1 MPATI
6 KITGVR
12 IRRALAPVR
21 RVLNTRVGRFTKGPF
36 LLIDLELK
44 GGGVGRALGL
54 TFIPIG
60 LKVVPILLD
69 ELVCGAKGRRITFAD
84 APAVQDDGQKR
95 LTHMGHEGVA
105 QMALSM
111 FDMAL
116 HDALARE
123 AGVPLYRLLG
133 GTA

>member
-1 MPATI
+1 MRGAI
-6 KITGVR
+6 EISGIR
-12 IRRALAPVR
+12 IRRALVPVR

-60 LKVVPILLD
+60 LKVVPILLE
-69 ELVCGAKGRRITFAD
+69 ELVAGAKGRKIGLAD
-84 APAVQDDGQKR
+84 APVVHDAGQKR

-116 HDALARE
+116 HDAERA
-123 AGVPLYRLLG
+123 VI
-133 GTA
+133 